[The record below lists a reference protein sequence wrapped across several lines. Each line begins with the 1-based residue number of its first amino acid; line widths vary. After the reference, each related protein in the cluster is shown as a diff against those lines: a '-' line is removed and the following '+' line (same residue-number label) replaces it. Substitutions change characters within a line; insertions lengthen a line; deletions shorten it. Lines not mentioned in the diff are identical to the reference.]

1 MGWIEALFL
10 GIIQGITEFLPVSS
24 SGHLE
29 LGKVLLGMQGE
40 ENITFTVVVH
50 GATILST
57 IVVFRTY
64 IAKLFT
70 GFVKWEWNQ
79 ETHYIA
85 KIALSMIPA
94 VIVGLL
100 LEEQLESLFDG
111 NLLLVG
117 SMLLVTATLLGFTFY
132 AKPRLEG
139 VSYKNAFIIGIAQAF
154 AILPGVS
161 RSGATIAT
169 GLLLGT
175 KKEETAAFSFLMVI
189 PVVFG
194 ANVKKVIDVSSEAI
208 ETSSSEAIMPLIIGF
223 IAAFFV
229 GWLACSFMLK
239 IVKNGKLIWFSV
251 YCAVVGVTAIIVS
264 FIQ

>member
-1 MGWIEALFL
+1 MGWFEALLL

-29 LGKVLLGMQGE
+29 LGKVLLGLQGE

-57 IVVFRTY
+57 IVVFRSY
-64 IAKLFT
+64 IAKLFK
-70 GFVKWEWNQ
+70 GVVQGAWNE

-94 VIVGLL
+94 VIIGLL
-100 LEEQLESLFDG
+100 FEQELEQLFDG

-117 SMLLVTATLLGFTFY
+117 FMLLITATLLGFTFY

-139 VSYKNAFIIGIAQAF
+139 ISYKNAFIIGLAQAF
-154 AILPGVS
+154 AILPGIS

-169 GLLLGT
+169 GLILGA

-194 ANVKKVIDVSSEAI
+194 ANVKKIIDVSSEAI
-208 ETSSSEAIMPLIIGF
+208 ETSSSEAVMPLIVGF
-223 IAAFFV
+223 IAAFVV
-229 GWLACSFMLK
+229 GWLACSFMLR
-239 IVKNGKLIWFSV
+239 IVKTGKLIWFSL
-251 YCAVVGVTAIIVS
+251 YCAIVGISAIVIS
-264 FIQ
+264 FI